1 MSEKEKVL
9 QQISEIKSH
18 LVDKEMFFP
27 YNFNAYHVWSLIT
40 ILLTL
45 TIIPLYEQSVL
56 LGTVVTTLFILVGF
70 VVEGVLTKQVN
81 ESYDIEECTRRQ
93 QFIMKNFIMISL
105 FAILFSMI
113 LATYRLYVPIFIL
126 WLTLISLGN
135 FAVSFVLNI
144 KGFERVAIFNIAMAL
159 ILSVVGWYFNLL
171 EDRGSFFMLV
181 QAVVILGL
189 ALLPSWVAFQQQK
202 LDKSKKVCGV

>member
-1 MSEKEKVL
+1 
-9 QQISEIKSH
+9 
-18 LVDKEMFFP
+18 
-27 YNFNAYHVWSLIT
+27 
-40 ILLTL
+40 
-45 TIIPLYEQSVL
+45 
-56 LGTVVTTLFILVGF
+56 
-70 VVEGVLTKQVN
+70 
-81 ESYDIEECTRRQ
+81 
-93 QFIMKNFIMISL
+93 MISL